1 MIVLHARTNPKQGP
15 YNTFQNPA
23 NVHLNSL
30 ASSLHFLNNNTL
42 GKKENPMGISTHTSA
57 SVLSQPNA
65 LLDQRSS
72 LKTSQMNIQCLQ
84 ETSTSNRKLHSK
96 EHLIATVN
104 PANFAVKRLT
114 YGKHNPYFQVVRVHP
129 YSTYSQSITDRLGF
143 ALSIKRQQRRPSW
156 EIHKTQPTDTP
167 VTNPSTIQ
175 PSRIDSP
182 QYQYRGTYLGKIENP
197 VRAVRAHL
205 QSTLHR
211 QYSYNSHLLP

>member
-1 MIVLHARTNPKQGP
+1 
-15 YNTFQNPA
+15 
-23 NVHLNSL
+23 
-30 ASSLHFLNNNTL
+30 
-42 GKKENPMGISTHTSA
+42 MGISTHTSA

-143 ALSIKRQQRRPSW
+143 ALSIKR
-156 EIHKTQPTDTP
+156 
-167 VTNPSTIQ
+167 
-175 PSRIDSP
+175 
-182 QYQYRGTYLGKIENP
+182 
-197 VRAVRAHL
+197 
-205 QSTLHR
+205 
-211 QYSYNSHLLP
+211 